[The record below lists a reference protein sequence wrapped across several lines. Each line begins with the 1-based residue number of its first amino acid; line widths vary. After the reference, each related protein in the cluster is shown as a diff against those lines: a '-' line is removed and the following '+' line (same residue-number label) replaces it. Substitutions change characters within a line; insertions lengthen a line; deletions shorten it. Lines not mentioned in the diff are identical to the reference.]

1 MDDSGGALE
10 ELWNHMEA
18 AQEVVFHI
26 QPFPESGLYRLQ
38 LKGFVLG
45 LIPAA
50 SHSQSFSICK
60 DCGNLLE
67 SFTTYREYCIIC
79 MHV

>member
-1 MDDSGGALE
+1 VDDSGGALE

-45 LIPAA
+45 LI
-50 SHSQSFSICK
+50 
-60 DCGNLLE
+60 
-67 SFTTYREYCIIC
+67 FTVPKFLHLQGLWKPVGIPYNI
-79 MHV
+79 